1 MEDDPLKLFPL
12 LDDLDEEEL
21 ELVRK
26 MLVLRKY
33 RKKSLIIFED
43 DVGNC
48 LFIIKKGRVKI
59 SIIAPDGGE
68 AILAILGEGDF
79 FGELSVID
87 GLTRS
92 ASVTSIDEVELLMM
106 SREDFMKIL
115 EEVPKIAITLL
126 KELAGRIRKSDSQI
140 SSLSLLDAKGRVA
153 VTLIRLAEDIGKI
166 KEGKVEVAELPL
178 QRDLA
183 NIAGTSRETISRVL
197 KRFEDEGHC
206 LIEHNTLTFYDF
218 DNFKKTYS

>member
-1 MEDDPLKLFPL
+1 MEKDPLKYFPL
-12 LDDLDEEEL
+12 LADLDEEEL

-26 MLVLRKY
+26 KLILRKFG
-33 RKKSLIIFED
+33 RNSPIIFED

-59 SIIAPDGGE
+59 SINAPDGGE

-87 GLTRS
+87 GLARS
-92 ASVTSIDEVELLMM
+92 ASVTSIDGVELMM
-106 SREDFMKIL
+106 MNRNDFMELL
-115 EEVPKIAITLL
+115 EKVPKIAITLL

-153 VTLIRLAEDIGKI
+153 ATLIRLAEDIGKVR
-166 KEGKVEVAELPL
+166 EGKVQVDELPL

-183 NIAGTSRETISRVL
+183 NIAGTSRETISRVI

-206 LIEHNTLTFYDF
+206 LVDHNTLIFNDF
-218 DNFKKTYS
+218 ENFKKTYS

>member
-33 RKKSLIIFED
+33 NKKSLIIFED

-106 SREDFMKIL
+106 SRTDFMKIL

-183 NIAGTSRETISRVL
+183 NIAGTSRETISRVI

-206 LIEHNTLTFYDF
+206 LIEHNTLIFYDF

>member
-1 MEDDPLKLFPL
+1 VEKDPLKYFPL
-12 LDDLDEEEL
+12 LADLDEEEL

-26 MLVLRKY
+26 KLILRKFG
-33 RKKSLIIFED
+33 RNSPIIFED

-59 SIIAPDGGE
+59 SINAPDGGE

-87 GLTRS
+87 GLARS
-92 ASVTSIDEVELLMM
+92 ASVTSIDGVELMM
-106 SREDFMKIL
+106 MNRNDFMELL
-115 EEVPKIAITLL
+115 EKVPKIAITLL

-153 VTLIRLAEDIGKI
+153 ATLIRLAEDIGKVR
-166 KEGKVEVAELPL
+166 EGKVQVDELPL

-183 NIAGTSRETISRVL
+183 NIAGTSRETISRVI

-206 LIEHNTLTFYDF
+206 LVDHNTLIFNDF
-218 DNFKKTYS
+218 ENFKKTYS